1 MIPETAIISTSFSC
15 HKLFQN
21 QLSSFPKYY
30 HGICCSI
37 SKYMYWL
44 LVFKKSTTLFHDEIH
59 LQTLGFFPKASYVD
73 RFKTVQLDNLLL
85 FCRYQYAVICVVSS
99 WHIFFHL
106 NTNKNFQP
114 SLSRKRNLYDLFE
127 IQTVELRFFG
137 QNRES
142 LSSCTLRQGFYNYDD
157 MWNKKFSQILYFN

>member
-1 MIPETAIISTSFSC
+1 MIPEAAIISISFSC

-73 RFKTVQLDNLLL
+73 RFKTVQLDNLLF
-85 FCRYQYAVICVVSS
+85 FCRYQYDLT
-99 WHIFFHL
+99 HFFFHL

-114 SLSRKRNLYDLFE
+114 SLSRKLFE
-127 IQTVELRFFG
+127 IKTVELRFFR

-142 LSSCTLRQGFYNYDD
+142 LSSCTLRQGFYDD
-157 MWNKKFSQILYFN
+157 MWNKRFNQILYFN